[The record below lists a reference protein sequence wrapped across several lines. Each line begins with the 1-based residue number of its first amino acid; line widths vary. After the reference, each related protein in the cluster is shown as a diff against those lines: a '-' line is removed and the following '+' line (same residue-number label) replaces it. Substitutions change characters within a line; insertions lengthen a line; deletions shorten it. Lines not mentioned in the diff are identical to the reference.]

1 MTVRL
6 SIQVVLYTG
15 EEISVGKA
23 ALALAMGSNEYD
35 DCLVSLLEAKGCRA
49 VVTRA
54 GGRGDNLKDKMLRN
68 TLSAAENSGVIKDLV
83 GNRYALAQCVER
95 AMKSFESP
103 LMDISGAGVKIGVVV
118 KDADVAVAIYGT
130 VGVPGLDVD
139 REISGLGVERNALIT

>member
-1 MTVRL
+1 MVVRTVTVRL

-54 GGRGDNLKDKMLRN
+54 GGRGED
-68 TLSAAENSGVIKDLV
+68 
-83 GNRYALAQCVER
+83 
-95 AMKSFESP
+95 
-103 LMDISGAGVKIGVVV
+103 
-118 KDADVAVAIYGT
+118 
-130 VGVPGLDVD
+130 
-139 REISGLGVERNALIT
+139 